1 MWIGETFSKLY
12 YVFVTY
18 HGDCSA
24 SSVSAIC
31 FCMLPIF
38 HIYWIS
44 IIFIINAYYCW
55 SFPGRVPGSNCA
67 IVIAIYIYIINR
79 IIYPRISALYQTISL
94 IIGYCYIPTMPRSF
108 QFYIH
113 IILNLLRCV
122 IQKTYLIPT
131 YAFFLAVAIAILPDS
146 FTTLYAV
153 I

>member
-18 HGDCSA
+18 HGDDSA

-44 IIFIINAYYCW
+44 IIFIINAIIAG
-55 SFPGRVPGSNCA
+55 SFPGTVPGSNCA
-67 IVIAIYIYIINR
+67 IVIAIYIINR
-79 IIYPRISALYQTISL
+79 IIYPRISALY
-94 IIGYCYIPTMPRSF
+94 GYCYIPTMPSSF

-113 IILNLLRCV
+113 IILTLLRYV

-131 YAFFLAVAIAILPDS
+131 Y
-146 FTTLYAV
+146 
-153 I
+153 